1 MCRSQLVELDDS
13 LLLARLD
20 EAAED
25 VGGLRASLA
34 DRVVES
40 SLKLMTDSMASSSR
54 GRKQRK
60 KS

>member
-1 MCRSQLVELDDS
+1 VELDDS